1 MQYSWKNI
9 PRYIRYVFVQTLYLF
24 LLMAMFRVIFFLF
37 FFKTTITD
45 HTAIAK
51 AWNLGLRFDLRL
63 SLYLMIPVLI
73 TALITR
79 NNFFTI
85 KALRKANFIY
95 FFLVYLLL
103 ILLYILD
110 LGHYDYLGMRLDPS
124 IMRFLAKG
132 ERADNARM
140 VWQSYP
146 VVRGVLGIFVA
157 MFLLY
162 RLQKATWKK
171 FAAQSV
177 VYLRNWPY
185 TGYVIGMVLL
195 FGAGCYGNVAYFPL
209 RWSQA
214 MFTRDNGV
222 TSLGLNP
229 ILYFI
234 SNFSVKGDTYDL
246 PATKKYYPTIASYL
260 KTDTLDTEKLSY
272 ERTVAGDS
280 SKPRLNV
287 VLVMLESTG
296 AAVTSMYG
304 NPMQATPHMKR
315 VADSGILFRNFYV
328 PAISTAKTVFGVHTG
343 LPDITS
349 VKTASRH
356 PKMLDQRIVMDQFKG
371 YDKLY
376 LLGGNT
382 NWANIRA
389 VFTNNVEGI
398 RIFEEGM
405 YKSPKADVWGISDYD
420 LITEASGI
428 FKEDNDKKQPFV
440 AFLQLADNH
449 PPYTTTSGA
458 GDFKKLTEKDLD
470 MNAFKKSGF
479 VSVDQFNALRYEDY
493 NVGHLIDMARKDG
506 YLDNTIFVFFG
517 DHNCILNPYSFMPL
531 PEYELATGG
540 VHVTAFMYSPKHLAP
555 QQITTPASLLD
566 VYPTVAGMVG
576 MPYKNYTLGV
586 NLFDTARG
594 NNRYV
599 FVNYLRNQMPYISV
613 LGDQYLYEINMTTH
627 ATALYDLKADPQKN
641 IQAQL
646 PDTARSLDNLTHGFY
661 ESTRY
666 LLFNNKKVSGK

>member
-24 LLMAMFRVIFFLF
+24 LLMVMFRAIFYLF
-37 FFKTTITD
+37 FFKTTITE
-45 HTAIAK
+45 HAAILK

-63 SLYLMIPVLI
+63 ALYLMIPILLL
-73 TALITR
+73 TLITR
-79 NNFFTI
+79 NKFFTSRTI
-85 KALRKANFIY
+85 RNINFTY
-95 FFLVYLLL
+95 FFLIYLLL
-103 ILLYILD
+103 TLLYILD
-110 LGHYDYLGMRLDPS
+110 LGHYDYLGQRLDPS
-124 IMRFLAKG
+124 VLRFLAKG

-146 VVRGVLGIFVA
+146 VVRGALGIFVF
-157 MFLLY
+157 MFLVY
-162 RLQKATWKK
+162 RLQKTTWRK
-171 FAAQSV
+171 FAAQPV
-177 VYLRNWPY
+177 IHLRKWPF

-195 FGAGCYGNVAYFPL
+195 FAAGIYGNIAYFPL

-229 ILYFI
+229 ILYFA
-234 SNFSVKGDTYDL
+234 SNFSVKGDTYNL
-246 PATKKYYPTIASYL
+246 EATKKYYPYVASYL
-260 KTDTLDTEKLSY
+260 KVDSTDANNLNY
-272 ERTVAGDS
+272 VRTVAGDS

-296 AAVTSMYG
+296 AAITSMYG
-304 NPMQATPHMKR
+304 NPMQATPNMKR
-315 VADSGILFRNFYV
+315 LADSGILFKNFYV

-343 LPDITS
+343 LPDITA

-398 RIFEEGM
+398 RIYEEGM
-405 YKSPKADVWGISDYD
+405 YKSGKADVWGISDYD

-458 GDFKKLTEKDLD
+458 GDFKKVTEKDLD
-470 MNAFKKSGF
+470 MKKFKQSGF

-517 DHNCILNPYSFMPL
+517 DHNCVLNPYSFMPL
-531 PEYELATGG
+531 PEYELSTGG
-540 VHVTAFMYSPKHLAP
+540 VHVTAFMYSPGHLAP
-555 QQITTPASLLD
+555 QTVTTPGSLLD
-566 VYPTVAGMVG
+566 VYPTVAKMVG
-576 MPYKNYTLGV
+576 MPYRNYTLGTD
-586 NLFDTARG
+586 LFDSTRV
-594 NNRYV
+594 NNKYV
-599 FVNYLRNQMPYISV
+599 FMTYLRNQMPFYAM
-613 LGDQYLYEINMTTH
+613 LGDRYLYEINMATN
-627 ATALYDLKADPQKN
+627 ATALYDLKGDPLKN
-641 IQAQL
+641 ISARQA
-646 PDTARSLDNLTHGFY
+646 DTAKSLDNLTRGFY

-666 LLFNNKKVSGK
+666 LMFNNKK

>member
-1 MQYSWKNI
+1 MQYLWKNI

-24 LLMAMFRVIFFLF
+24 LLMVIFRAVFYLF

-45 HTAIAK
+45 NAAILK
-51 AWNLGLRFDLRL
+51 AWNLGTRFDLRL
-63 SLYLMIPVLI
+63 ALYLMIPVLLL
-73 TALITR
+73 ALITR
-79 NNFFTI
+79 NNFFAS
-85 KALRKANFIY
+85 KAVRRTAFTY
-95 FFLVYLLL
+95 FFIVYLLL
-103 ILLYILD
+103 TLLYILD
-110 LGHYDYLGMRLDPS
+110 LGHYAYLGQRLDPS
-124 IMRFLAKG
+124 VLRFLAKG

-146 VVRGVLGIFVA
+146 VVKGAFGILLF
-157 MFLLY
+157 MFLAY
-162 RLQKATWKK
+162 RLQQFTWKK
-171 FAAQSV
+171 LAAQPPI
-177 VYLRNWPY
+177 YLRNWPF

-195 FGAGCYGNVAYFPL
+195 FAAGIYGNIAYFPL

-229 ILYFI
+229 ILYFA
-234 SNFSVKGDTYDL
+234 SNFSVQGDTFNRE
-246 PATKKYYPTIASYL
+246 ATKKYYPYL
-260 KTDTLDTEKLSY
+260 AAYLRTDTASTATLSY
-272 ERTVAGDS
+272 VRTIAGDS
-280 SKPRLNV
+280 LKPRLNV

-304 NPMQATPHMKR
+304 NPMQATPNMKR
-315 VADSGILFRNFYV
+315 LADSGILFRNFYV

-389 VFTNNVEGI
+389 VFTNNVEGV
-398 RIFEEGM
+398 RIYEEGM
-405 YKSPKADVWGISDYD
+405 YKSGKADVWGISDYD
-420 LITEASGI
+420 LITEASAI
-428 FKEDNDKKQPFV
+428 FKAEKKPFV

-449 PPYTTTSGA
+449 PPYTTSSGA
-458 GDFKKLTEKDLD
+458 GDFKKVTEDDLD
-470 MNAFKKSGF
+470 RKRFKQSGF
-479 VSVDQFNALRYEDY
+479 VSIGQFNALRYEDY

-517 DHNCILNPYSFMPL
+517 DHNCVLNPYSFMPL
-531 PEYELATGG
+531 PEYELSTGG

-555 QQITTPASLLD
+555 QVINTPGSLLD
-566 VYPTVAGMVG
+566 VYPTVARMVG
-576 MPYKNYTLGV
+576 MPFKNYTLGV
-586 NLFDTARG
+586 DLFDSTRL
-594 NNRYV
+594 NDKYV
-599 FVNYLRNQMPYISV
+599 FVTYLRNQMPYYAV
-613 LGDQYLYEINMTTH
+613 LGNRYLYEINRVTDS
-627 ATALYDLKADPQKN
+627 AALYDLKADPLKN
-641 IQAQL
+641 IRAQQ
-646 PDTARSLDNLTHGFY
+646 PDTAKGLDNLTRGFY

-666 LLFNNKKVSGK
+666 LMFNNKK

>member
-24 LLMAMFRVIFFLF
+24 LLMIIFRAIFYLF

-45 HTAIAK
+45 HAAILK
-51 AWNLGLRFDLRL
+51 AWNLGARFDLRL
-63 SLYLMIPVLI
+63 SLYLMIPLLLL
-73 TALITR
+73 ALITR
-79 NNFFTI
+79 NAFFTS
-85 KALRKANFIY
+85 KAIRRSSFIY
-95 FFLVYLLL
+95 FFAVYLLL
-103 ILLYILD
+103 TLLYILD
-110 LGHYDYLGMRLDPS
+110 LGHYAYLGQRLDPS
-124 IMRFLAKG
+124 VLRFLAKG

-146 VVRGVLGIFVA
+146 VMKGALGIIIF
-157 MFLLY
+157 MFLAY
-162 RLQKATWKK
+162 RLQKVTWKK
-171 FAAQSV
+171 FAAQPLI
-177 VYLRNWPY
+177 YLRNWPF
-185 TGYVIGMVLL
+185 TGCVIGMVLL
-195 FGAGCYGNVAYFPL
+195 FAAGIYGNIAYFPL

-229 ILYFI
+229 ILYFA
-234 SNFSVKGDTYDL
+234 SNFSVQGDTFNL
-246 PATKKYYPTIASYL
+246 EATKKYYPYL
-260 KTDTLDTEKLSY
+260 AAYLRTDTASADKLSY
-272 ERTVAGDS
+272 VRTIAGDS
-280 SKPRLNV
+280 SRPRLNV

-304 NPMQATPHMKR
+304 NPMQATPNMKR
-315 VADSGILFRNFYV
+315 LADSGILFKNFYV

-389 VFTNNVEGI
+389 VFTNNVEGV
-398 RIFEEGM
+398 RIYEEGM
-405 YKSPKADVWGISDYD
+405 YKSGKADVWGISDYD

-428 FKEDNDKKQPFV
+428 FKEEKKPFV

-449 PPYTTTSGA
+449 PPYTTSSGA
-458 GDFKKLTEKDLD
+458 GDFKKLTEDDLD
-470 MNAFKKSGF
+470 MEKFKKSGF
-479 VSVDQFNALRYEDY
+479 VSIGQFNALRYEDY

-506 YLDNTIFVFFG
+506 YLDNTIFIFFG
-517 DHNCILNPYSFMPL
+517 DHNCVLNPYSFMPL
-531 PEYELATGG
+531 PEYELSTGG

-555 QQITTPASLLD
+555 QEVNTPGSLLD
-566 VYPTVAGMVG
+566 VYPTVARMVG
-576 MPYKNYTLGV
+576 MPFKNYTLGV
-586 NLFDTARG
+586 DLFDSTRV
-594 NNRYV
+594 NDKYV
-599 FVNYLRNQMPYISV
+599 FITYLRNQMPYYAT
-613 LGDQYLYEINMTTH
+613 LGDRYLYEINLVTDS
-627 ATALYDLKADPQKN
+627 TALYDLKEDPLKN
-641 IQAQL
+641 IRAQQ
-646 PDTARSLDNLTHGFY
+646 PDTAKDLDNLTRGFY

-666 LLFNNKKVSGK
+666 LMFNNKK